1 MKALILALSFA
12 STAAVAANWQLDSNA
27 SSLNFV
33 SVKNDVVSEVH
44 HFSELAGQWDGETAS
59 VSIPVS
65 SMQTNIPIRNERI
78 WQYVLQAEKFNAIEA
93 SVKIAEDAIKAMQV
107 TEAKLLDLPITLN
120 IAGQTA
126 TVNAKVRILKLTD
139 NLIQADTTAPIMLN
153 TNSFNLTAGVAKLQ
167 ELAGL
172 KRIDPLVPVSFSVRF
187 SR

>member
-1 MKALILALSFA
+1 MKSLILALSFV
-12 STAAVAANWQLDSNA
+12 SSAALAANWQLDSSA

-33 SVKNDVVSEVH
+33 SVKNDVISEVH
-44 HFSELAGQWDGETAS
+44 HFSELTGQWDGAKAS

-65 SMQTNIPIRNERI
+65 GMQTNIPIRNERI
-78 WQYVLQAEKFNAIEA
+78 WQYVLQADKFNAIEA
-93 SVKIAEDAIKAMQV
+93 SVQIAEDIINDMQIAD
-107 TEAKLLDLPITLN
+107 AKVLDLPITLT

-126 TVNAKVRILKLTD
+126 TVNAKVRIVKLSD
-139 NLIQADTTAPIMLN
+139 NVIQADTAAPLMLN
-153 TNSFNLTAGVAKLQ
+153 TNNFNLTAGVAKLQ